1 MKKEPLKGE
10 INQKIVTI
18 KDIMTRSQTY
28 KHQMYKQD
36 KPSNQLKLLMR
47 KKLKLSKTK
56 MPKLKSNLKPKIEA
70 LNYKYEKRN
79 SSNYVLIYNFKHKHK
94 YIKMNQRAR
103 WVIKSTCNP
112 LKLRVKKLNPLY
124 K

>member
-1 MKKEPLKGE
+1 
-10 INQKIVTI
+10 
-18 KDIMTRSQTY
+18 
-28 KHQMYKQD
+28 MYKQD

-103 WVIKSTCNP
+103 
-112 LKLRVKKLNPLY
+112 
-124 K
+124 